1 MAAGTSYAASART
14 ARTRCGSA
22 SVFDDSA
29 TVACAF
35 CGEMNEIDVDL
46 SAGRRQ
52 TYVEDCQ
59 VCCRPN
65 LVRVRFDSEGR
76 ASVEA
81 EPES

>member
-1 MAAGTSYAASART
+1 MY
-14 ARTRCGSA
+14 
-22 SVFDDSA
+22 DDSA
-29 TVACAF
+29 TYLCAS
-35 CGEMNEIDVDL
+35 CGEPNEIDVDL

-52 TYVEDCQ
+52 DYVEDCQ

-65 LVRVRFDSEGR
+65 LLHLRFDEKGR

>member
-1 MAAGTSYAASART
+1 MY
-14 ARTRCGSA
+14 
-22 SVFDDSA
+22 DDSA
-29 TVACAF
+29 TYPCAF
-35 CGEMNEIDVDL
+35 CGEPNEVDVDL

-65 LVRVRFDSEGR
+65 VLAVRFDEEGQVT
-76 ASVEA
+76 VEA